1 MLAVILRKNGRN
13 NYNPKE
19 IMTELKIEWNLF
31 KNSLNELSEKGK
43 IILENNPRTK
53 EDIEIFFEEYKSWR
67 KDVLEFLTNS
77 FEPNNS
83 FAQGFRIANSNNFHF
98 QGTQKSDEQ
107 LIRENKQ
114 FLRSDLRILEYTLKI
129 LSVSEKII
137 SPNKIDLTIREN
149 YTSEEILNLLLEKLY
164 EIYDDNIYPILPIL
178 EGNGIILKK
187 RREEFEY
194 LKILENNGY
203 VISNNIGNQA
213 DAQLTVSGKIYVEEK
228 RKIVI
233 PNYET
238 ISNDKENIDKK
249 IDELFI
255 KLEKLGYGQEIIF
268 EELEELKDLY
278 LTLNKQNW
286 AQLVKGKII
295 DLGLSQVISVDIMKI
310 IYESITNDILRLP

>member
-1 MLAVILRKNGRN
+1 
-13 NYNPKE
+13 
-19 IMTELKIEWNLF
+19 MTELKIEWNLF
-31 KNSLNELSEKGK
+31 KNNLNELTEKGK
-43 IILENNPRTK
+43 TILENNPRTK
-53 EDIEIFFEEYKSWR
+53 EDIEKSIEEYKTWR
-67 KDVLEFLTNS
+67 KNVLEYLTNS
-77 FEPNNS
+77 FEQNNS
-83 FAQGFRIANSNNFHF
+83 FAQGFRVANSNNFHLP
-98 QGTQKSDEQ
+98 GTQKSDEQ
-107 LIRENKQ
+107 IERENKQ
-114 FLRSDLRILEYTLKI
+114 FLRNDLRFIEYILKI

-137 SPNKIDLTIREN
+137 SPNKIDLKVREN

-187 RREEFEY
+187 RREEYEY

-213 DAQLTVSGKIYVEEK
+213 DAQLTVSGKMYIEEK

-233 PNYET
+233 PNYEA
-238 ISNDKENIDKK
+238 ISDDKENINKK

-255 KLEKLGYGQEIIF
+255 KLEKLGYGQQIIF
-268 EELEELKDLY
+268 DELEELKDLY

-295 DLGLSQVISVDIMKI
+295 DLGLSQVISVDVMKI
-310 IYESITNDILRLP
+310 IYESITNDILRIP

>member
-1 MLAVILRKNGRN
+1 
-13 NYNPKE
+13 
-19 IMTELKIEWNLF
+19 MTELKIEWNLF
-31 KNSLNELSEKGK
+31 KNNLNELTEKGK
-43 IILENNPRTK
+43 VILENNPRTK
-53 EDIEIFFEEYKSWR
+53 VDIEKFIEEYQTWR
-67 KDVLEFLTNS
+67 KNVLEYLTNS

-107 LIRENKQ
+107 LLRENKQ
-114 FLRSDLRILEYTLKI
+114 FLRNDLRIIEYTLKI
-129 LSVSEKII
+129 LSVSEIII
-137 SPNKIDLTIREN
+137 SPNKIDLKVREN
-149 YTSEEILNLLLEKLY
+149 YTSEEILNLILEKLF

-203 VISNNIGNQA
+203 VISNNIAHQA
-213 DAQLTVSGKIYVEEK
+213 DAQLTVSGKMYIEEK

-238 ISNDKENIDKK
+238 ISDDKENIDKK
-249 IDELFI
+249 IDELYI
-255 KLEKLGYGQEIIF
+255 KLEKLGYGQQIIF

-295 DLGLSQVISVDIMKI
+295 DLGLSQVISADVMKI
-310 IYESITNDILRLP
+310 IYESITNDILRIP

>member
-1 MLAVILRKNGRN
+1 
-13 NYNPKE
+13 
-19 IMTELKIEWNLF
+19 MTELKIEWVLF
-31 KNSLNELSEKGK
+31 KENLNELSEKGK
-43 IILENNPRTK
+43 NTLDNNNPRTK
-53 EDIEIFFEEYKSWR
+53 EDFEKFIEEYKTWR
-67 KDVLEFLTNS
+67 KDTLEFLTNS

-83 FAQGFRIANSNNFHF
+83 FAQGFKFANSNNFSF
-98 QGTQKSDEQ
+98 QGTQKSNEQ

-114 FLRSDLRILEYTLKI
+114 FLRSDLRLLEYILKI
-129 LSVSEKII
+129 LSVSDKII
-137 SPNKIDLTIREN
+137 TPNKIDLSIREN
-149 YTSEEILNLLLEKLY
+149 YTSDDILHLLLDKLF

-178 EGNGIILKK
+178 DGNGIVLKK

-213 DAQLTVSGKIYVEEK
+213 DAQLTVSGKMYIEEK
-228 RKIVI
+228 RKRIV

-238 ISNDKENIDKK
+238 ISDNKENIDKK
-249 IDELFI
+249 IDELYI

-278 LTLNKQNW
+278 LMLNKQNW

-295 DLGLSQVISVDIMKI
+295 DLGLSQAISVDVMKI
-310 IYESITNDILRLP
+310 IYESITNDILRIP

>member
-1 MLAVILRKNGRN
+1 
-13 NYNPKE
+13 
-19 IMTELKIEWNLF
+19 MTELKTEWNLF
-31 KNSLNELSEKGK
+31 KNNLNELMEKGK
-43 IILENNPRTK
+43 VILKNNLRK
-53 EDIEIFFEEYKSWR
+53 NEGIEKSIEEYKTWR
-67 KDVLEFLTNS
+67 NSVLEYLTYS

-83 FAQGFRIANSNNFHF
+83 FAQVFRIANSNNFNF

-114 FLRSDLRILEYTLKI
+114 FLRNELRIIECTLKI

-137 SPNKIDLTIREN
+137 SPNKLDLKVREN
-149 YTSEEILNLLLEKLY
+149 YTSEEILKLILEKLL

-194 LKILENNGY
+194 LKILEDNGY
-203 VISNNIGNQA
+203 VISNNIANQA
-213 DAQLTVSGKIYVEEK
+213 SAQLTVSGKIYIEEK

-238 ISNDKENIDKK
+238 ISDCKENIDKK

-255 KLEKLGYGQEIIF
+255 KLEKLGYGQQIIF

-310 IYESITNDILRLP
+310 IYESITNDILRIP

>member
-1 MLAVILRKNGRN
+1 
-13 NYNPKE
+13 
-19 IMTELKIEWNLF
+19 MTELKIEWNLF